1 MNPLLV
7 VSIVIRLAA
16 LAWGVAWSI
25 VLIRRLQDWR
35 VVFMTVVLG
44 LAALRDGIT
53 LAGTRDAGIISLISG
68 AGEEPGILVSIG
80 LFVTIPILLNM
91 IAKRQRAE
99 ESLRESEA
107 KFRALAETAA
117 AAPLQ
122 YEGSPAVIG
131 TAFDITERR
140 IAEQALRE
148 TQERLQHL
156 LLHSPAII
164 YSLRLEGKSLAARWI
179 SDSITRLTGY
189 TPSEAL
195 TEGWWA
201 DHLHPDDRARVM
213 EKVPRL
219 FADDRLVMEYRFQ
232 HKEGGYLWLNDES
245 VLLRNDSG
253 APVEAIG
260 SWVDVT
266 ERREA
271 EAALRN
277 SEERFRTLV
286 SSMDDIVFTL
296 DRERR
301 YTGVYGSWIERFG
314 LERDDFIG
322 KTASEIVGAEAGR
335 IHEDAFAGALA
346 GERVIYE
353 WSPPN
358 APRELHFQSCLS
370 PIRDLNGEV
379 VGVVGV
385 GRDTTERRLAEDE
398 LRRQKEILQKI
409 FDHAPLMISFAG
421 EDGRIKL
428 VNQEWERT
436 LGWSLEEM
444 RQEGLD
450 ILEECY
456 PNPRERQ
463 QVLRFITES
472 DGAWTDFKPT
482 VRDGRVIDTSWI
494 RVRLS
499 DGTSIGI
506 EQDITERKRAEE
518 TLRRRTAQ
526 LAALHEIELEISA
539 ESDLT
544 RVLDV
549 VTRRAAELL
558 NATYCCIFTRESEQA
573 DLDLVAALDGELIGL
588 RLNEVEALAG
598 QAVLTGEVQTVADY
612 SELQGRFSLF
622 EGKGHGPA
630 LAAPLKWQ
638 QTVIGAICLSRKRGD
653 EPFTGDDSKFFEQIA
668 AEAAIAI
675 HQTTLFE
682 EVEESRRRLQ
692 VLSHRLIDAQE
703 AERKRLARELHDQ
716 IGQALTAVQI
726 SLQTLRPSLKSA
738 FAAERVE
745 ENLALIEDALG
756 QVHDLSLELRPS
768 LLDDLGLVA
777 ALRWYV
783 ERVASRARLL
793 RCFKADSIETRV
805 SAEIETACF
814 RIAQEALTNVM
825 RHSNA
830 SAILV
835 QLKRSDQT
843 LQLTIRDDGSGFTVA
858 DALNRTGPEASLGLQ
873 GMRERAVA
881 VGGAVEVESAP
892 GRGTEVRASFPLVEK
907 IQCSESR
914 AAPLNRKA

>member
-25 VLIRRLQDWR
+25 VLIRRLQVSR
-35 VVFMTVVLG
+35 VVFITVVLG

-53 LAGTRDAGIISLISG
+53 LVGTRDVGIISLISG

-99 ESLRESEA
+99 ESLRENEA

-117 AAPLQ
+117 AAIFIYRDSKLVYVNPTTEARTGYDREELLRMSFWDVVHPEFRDLVKERGLARQRGESVPVPARYEFKIVTKAGETRWLEAAAAPLQ
-122 YEGSPAVIG
+122 YEGLPAAIG

-164 YSLRLEGKSLAARWI
+164 YSRRVEGKSLAARWI

-189 TPSEAL
+189 TTSEAL

-213 EKVPRL
+213 AKVPRL

-245 VLLRNDSG
+245 VLLRDDSG

-271 EAALRN
+271 EAALRD

-314 LERDDFIG
+314 LQRDGFIG

-335 IHEDAFAGALA
+335 IHEDAFARALA

-353 WSPPN
+353 WLPPN

-370 PIRDLNGEV
+370 PIRDQDGEV
-379 VGVVGV
+379 VGVVCV
-385 GRDTTERRLAEDE
+385 GRDT
-398 LRRQKEILQKI
+398 
-409 FDHAPLMISFAG
+409 
-421 EDGRIKL
+421 
-428 VNQEWERT
+428 
-436 LGWSLEEM
+436 
-444 RQEGLD
+444 
-450 ILEECY
+450 
-456 PNPRERQ
+456 
-463 QVLRFITES
+463 
-472 DGAWTDFKPT
+472 
-482 VRDGRVIDTSWI
+482 
-494 RVRLS
+494 
-499 DGTSIGI
+499 
-506 EQDITERKRAEE
+506 TERKRAEE

-558 NATYCCIFTRESEQA
+558 NASYCCIYTRDSEQA

-588 RLNEVEALAG
+588 RLNEGEALAG

-612 SELQGRFSLF
+612 SEWQGRFSLF

-638 QTVIGAICLSRKRGD
+638 QTVIGAICLSRKRGE

-675 HQTTLFE
+675 HQATLFE

-745 ENLALIEDALG
+745 ENLAVIEDALG

-793 RCFKADSIETRV
+793 RCFNADSIETRV
-805 SAEIETACF
+805 SPEIETACF

-881 VGGAVEVESAP
+881 VGGAVEIESAP
-892 GRGTEVRASFPLVEK
+892 SRGTEVRASFPLVEK

-914 AAPLNRKA
+914 TAPLNRRA